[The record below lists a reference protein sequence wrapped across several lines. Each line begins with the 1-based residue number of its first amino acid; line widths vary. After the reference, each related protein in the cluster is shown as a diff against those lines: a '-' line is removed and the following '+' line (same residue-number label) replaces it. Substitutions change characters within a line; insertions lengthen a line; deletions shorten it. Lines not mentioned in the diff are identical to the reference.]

1 MKVSQKTV
9 KISDISIDGDTQQR
23 EKISTDIVS
32 EYAEAMRCG
41 AKFPPVT
48 IFHDGVAYWL
58 ADGFH
63 RFHASREA
71 EIGEILADVRDGTKR
86 DARLFSASANGTHGM
101 RLTNADK
108 RRSVMVLLSDAEWS
122 KWSNRDIAKH
132 CHVTHTMVNRIRDEV
147 ETVST
152 VKVKSQVETVST
164 SPEDSKDGEGVTKS
178 QNTSQTR
185 VDAGYDPRDD
195 ELETALATVV
205 SLAEENDR
213 LKDRLAVEQMAGSE
227 EDRLAASRTIDG
239 LRAQVRKLEA
249 ELEAVKTSR
258 DTYQRENGELKRQC
272 AQQRREIDKLRA
284 KHG

>member
-1 MKVSQKTV
+1 MKVTQKPV
-9 KISDISIDGDTQQR
+9 KISEISIDGDTQQR

-48 IFHDGVAYWL
+48 LFHDGIAYWL

-63 RFHASREA
+63 RFHANREA
-71 EIGEILADVRDGTKR
+71 GIGEILADVRDGTKR
-86 DARLFSASANGTHGM
+86 EARLFSASANGTHGM

-108 RRSVMVLLSDAEWS
+108 RKSVMVLLTDMEWRQ
-122 KWSNRDIAKH
+122 WSNRDIAKH
-132 CHVTHTMVNRIRDEV
+132 CHVTHTFVNKLRDEV

-164 SPEDSKDGEGVTKS
+164 CSESGEAETKLQSS
-178 QNTSQTR
+178 QQTS

-195 ELETALATVV
+195 ELETAHATVV
-205 SLAEENDR
+205 SLAEENER
-213 LKDRLAVEQMAGSE
+213 LKDMLAVEQMCGTE
-227 EDRLAASRTIDG
+227 EDKLAAGQIIDG
-239 LRAQVRKLEA
+239 LRSHVRKLEV
-249 ELEAVKTSR
+249 ELEAVKASR
-258 DTYQRENGELKRQC
+258 DTYQRENGELRRQC